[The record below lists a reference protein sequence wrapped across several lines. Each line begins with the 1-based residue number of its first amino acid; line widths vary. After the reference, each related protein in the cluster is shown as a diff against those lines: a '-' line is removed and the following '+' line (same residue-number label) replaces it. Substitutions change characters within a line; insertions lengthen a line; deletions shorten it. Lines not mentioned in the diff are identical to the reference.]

1 MTTKGSF
8 FDLQTPKM
16 QLYAYTKTYMRE
28 GERERGKV
36 KGGEKGEY
44 SCICFVSAT
53 RTRDF
58 YKLRYKMR
66 RRSSNV
72 CECVLWPLA

>member
-36 KGGEKGEY
+36 KGGRERRVFLYLLCFSNQNKRFLQTEVQDEKEE
-44 SCICFVSAT
+44 
-53 RTRDF
+53 
-58 YKLRYKMR
+58 LQ
-66 RRSSNV
+66 
-72 CECVLWPLA
+72 CV

>member
-28 GERERGKV
+28 GERERGRGKEV
-36 KGGEKGEY
+36 GWGERRVFL
-44 SCICFVSAT
+44 CLLCF
-53 RTRDF
+53 
-58 YKLRYKMR
+58 
-66 RRSSNV
+66 SNQNKRFLQTEV
-72 CECVLWPLA
+72 QDEKEELQCV

>member
-36 KGGEKGEY
+36 KGGGRKA
-44 SCICFVSAT
+44 SIPVSALFQQPEQEIFT
-53 RTRDF
+53 
-58 YKLRYKMR
+58 
-66 RRSSNV
+66 N
-72 CECVLWPLA
+72 